1 MKHIPENTDLSIY
14 QIIRKGTYAE
24 YGHKEYMPHYTL
36 EKMSD
41 QQIEHLREFLE
52 NPSLAN

>member
-24 YGHKEYMPHYTL
+24 YGHKEYMPHYTS